1 MFNIFIDIKFLIGLI
16 TLFFIVLFYMFIEI
30 KHYFKYKNCKHDKV
44 HETRACDAICINCGK
59 NLGFIG
65 AWYEEKRTK
74 DLKELKELG
83 ND

>member
-16 TLFFIVLFYMFIEI
+16 ILFVIILFYMFSGI

-44 HETRACDAICINCGK
+44 YETRACDAICINCGK

-65 AWYEEKRTK
+65 NWHEYKRTQR
-74 DLKELKELG
+74 
-83 ND
+83 